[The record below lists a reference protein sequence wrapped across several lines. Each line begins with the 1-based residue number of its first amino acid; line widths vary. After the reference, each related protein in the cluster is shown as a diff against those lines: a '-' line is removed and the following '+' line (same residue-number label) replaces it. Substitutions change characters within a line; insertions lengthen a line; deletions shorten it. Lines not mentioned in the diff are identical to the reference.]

1 MLAKLLSTTLHGI
14 EALPVRV
21 EVDLANGL
29 PGLHIVGLP
38 DASVSEA
45 GARVKAALRNS
56 DFRYPMRRITINLS
70 PGDLR
75 KQGPSFDLAI
85 ALGVLVADGQLPPD
99 CLEGALVMGELALDG
114 QLVPVRGVVPGLLCA
129 QRMNVR
135 LALVPRPN
143 LAEASV
149 VAGVRVA
156 GVTSLKQAVAVL
168 QGARPVDFRPSRQVE
183 SEAPVEL
190 ALVRGQPQ
198 ARRAIEIAAAGGHH
212 VMLCGPPGCGKTMLA
227 RAMIGILPRLT
238 DQQRLEVV
246 AIESVCRTA
255 PEVPSL
261 RPFRAPGHGITP
273 TALLGGT
280 RPGEVTRAHHGILFL
295 DEFPEFRRDCLEGLR
310 TVLDQG
316 WVEVARRHFQGTYP
330 ASFSLVAAMNPCPCG
345 YAGDPDKA
353 CQCSPYVVQRYQA
366 RFSGAMRDRFDLT
379 VPMGRPR
386 PESYLDTRPEES
398 TAAVAERVESARA
411 RQRQRGLL
419 NSHLTGLALQQHCAL
434 DAPARDFAGQAV
446 ERLALSLRAYDRWLR
461 VARTIA
467 DLEGRSEISLDHLA
481 EALEYRL

>member
-1 MLAKLLSTTLHGI
+1 MLAKLLSTTLNGI

-45 GARVKAALRNS
+45 GARVKSALRNS

-99 CLEGALVMGELALDG
+99 CLDGAMVLGELALDG

-129 QRMNVR
+129 QRLNVR
-135 LALVPRPN
+135 LALVPEQN

-149 VAGVRVA
+149 VEGVRVA
-156 GVTSLKQAVAVL
+156 GVSSLKQAVAVL
-168 QGARPVDFRPSRQVE
+168 KGARVAKFRPPAPLE

-212 VMLCGPPGCGKTMLA
+212 LMLCGPPGCGKTMLA

-255 PEVPSL
+255 PEVTSL

-273 TALLGGT
+273 TALLGGI
-280 RPGEVTRAHHGILFL
+280 RPGEVTRAHHGVLFL

-316 WVEVARRHFQGTYP
+316 WVEVARRHFQWTYP

-345 YAGDPDKA
+345 YAGDPEKQ
-353 CQCSPYVVQRYQA
+353 CQCSEYLVRRYQS

-386 PESYLDTRPEES
+386 TEAYLDTRPEES
-398 TAAVAERVESARA
+398 TAEVSRRVHSARL
-411 RQRQRGLL
+411 RQQRRGLL
-419 NSHLTGLALQQHCAL
+419 NCQLQGRELAQYCAL
-434 DAPARDFAGQAV
+434 SESARQFAGQAV

-467 DLEGRSEISLDHLA
+467 DLEGVDELTVDHLA

>member
-1 MLAKLLSTTLHGI
+1 MLAKLSSTTLHGI

-56 DFRYPMRRITINLS
+56 DFHYPMRRITINLS

-114 QLVPVRGVVPGLLCA
+114 QLVPVRGVVPALLCA
-129 QRMNVR
+129 QRMNVH
-135 LALVPRPN
+135 LALVPRQN

-149 VAGVRVA
+149 VEGVRVA

-168 QGARPVDFRPSRQVE
+168 KGAPPADLGPPLSRQAQ
-183 SEAPVEL
+183 APVEL

-255 PEVPSL
+255 PEVTSL
-261 RPFRAPGHGITP
+261 RPFRAPGHGVTP
-273 TALLGGT
+273 TALLGGI

-345 YAGDPDKA
+345 YAGDPDKD
-353 CQCSPYVVQRYQA
+353 CQCTPYVRQRYQA

-398 TAAVAERVESARA
+398 TATVACRVESARA
-411 RQRQRGLL
+411 RQHQRGLL
-419 NSHLTGLALQQHCAL
+419 NSHLTGRALQQHCAL
-434 DAPARDFAGQAV
+434 AGPARDFAGQAV

-467 DLEGRSEISLDHLA
+467 DLEGCAEICLDHLA